1 MRDDSTDLAKAIRR
15 IAEQQALRRALE
27 RAASEVPVRIG
38 VMPRGDWDRTEVPGP
53 DGMH

>member
-1 MRDDSTDLAKAIRR
+1 MRDDSTDLARAIRR

-27 RAASEVPVRIG
+27 RAALEAPVKIG